1 MEHQLENWLDK
12 AEKAVQWVI
21 DTTEKTDGV
30 CEDCGAD
37 TSLYY
42 AGTGFVCGACFVTD
56 CEYWEKR
63 GGHSS
68 EIIFDGDPFPTEWT
82 YDGAEHR
89 AIVGHYFAVMAERIA
104 VTHLRAV

>member
-1 MEHQLENWLDK
+1 MEHLEQWLEQ

-21 DTTEKTDGV
+21 DTAEKTDGV
-30 CEDCGAD
+30 CEDCGVE

-56 CEYWEKR
+56 CEYWENR
-63 GGHSS
+63 GGFST

-82 YDGAEHR
+82 YNGAEHR

-104 VTHLRAV
+104 MTHLRAV